1 MKNAILLS
9 ICIPTFNRAAY
20 LSLCLSQLAIQLP
33 EFDGLVELS
42 VYDNNSNDKTK
53 QIVAGF
59 IANGLKLKYYR
70 NPKNIGSDKNIAQC
84 YDRSCGQY
92 VLVFGD
98 DDVLTDGSLSRII
111 NAIKQGRSKY
121 GAIYIR
127 AYGFNNDPKNEKPF
141 QFLKSDLEV
150 YDADHFFKQVSTN
163 IAFTSSLVINKSKIP
178 DLYANQFIGS
188 SLVQIYV
195 LYKAVTN
202 AEKSLI
208 IDEYLVAAKRIE
220 NRDYDVTDVFS
231 ESLNI
236 ALSYFVARGLSES
249 TQKNINRKLLWY
261 FYPQFFLTLRCNK
274 EVKACLNESRI
285 KMRARYK
292 YEPLYWLCVYPM
304 LHAPKMIVGFWAVTL
319 IVISRLITGEFGRL
333 YAALKSKMSPNGR

>member
-1 MKNAILLS
+1 M
-9 ICIPTFNRAAY
+9 
-20 LSLCLSQLAIQLP
+20 
-33 EFDGLVELS
+33 
-42 VYDNNSNDKTK
+42 
-53 QIVAGF
+53 
-59 IANGLKLKYYR
+59 
-70 NPKNIGSDKNIAQC
+70 
-84 YDRSCGQY
+84 
-92 VLVFGD
+92 
-98 DDVLTDGSLSRII
+98 
-111 NAIKQGRSKY
+111 
-121 GAIYIR
+121 
-127 AYGFNNDPKNEKPF
+127 
-141 QFLKSDLEV
+141 
-150 YDADHFFKQVSTN
+150 
-163 IAFTSSLVINKSKIP
+163 
-178 DLYANQFIGS
+178 
-188 SLVQIYV
+188 VQIYV